1 LGSRNRQQYG
11 GLQVRPGRE
20 PEWRQRMR
28 PKVANAEV
36 EIFMELSRRKLT
48 TGYTTSR
55 AFPFTQIEIEKHHC
69 FGANVDGMWKQL
81 DIIVFYD
88 GHPHTRTH
96 QMNRDDAVDA
106 VLVERGWD
114 VHRYPYKAPIS
125 DARLKEIVDDIQ
137 VVLERKGYKAS
148 GGETFGT

>member
-1 LGSRNRQQYG
+1 MS
-11 GLQVRPGRE
+11 
-20 PEWRQRMR
+20 

-36 EIFMELSRRKLT
+36 EIFKELSRRNLT
-48 TGYTTSR
+48 TGYTTTRS
-55 AFPFTQIEIEKHHC
+55 FPFTLEEIERHHV
-69 FGANVDGMWKQL
+69 FGANVDGMWKLL

-106 VLVERGWD
+106 VLFDRGWD
-114 VHRYPYKAPIS
+114 VHRYPYKSPIS

-137 VVLERKGYKAS
+137 LVLKNKGYKEP
-148 GGETFGT
+148 GGETFGK